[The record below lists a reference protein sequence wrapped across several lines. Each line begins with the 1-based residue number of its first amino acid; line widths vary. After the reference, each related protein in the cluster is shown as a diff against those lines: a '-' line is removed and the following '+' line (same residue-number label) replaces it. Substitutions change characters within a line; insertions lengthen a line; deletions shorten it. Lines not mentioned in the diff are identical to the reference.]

1 MQSNQQRK
9 ILIGFGT
16 KNTYFCISQI
26 KKNTIMIRLNVFISV
41 EDVNRAKV
49 LDAAKE
55 LTAASVKEDGCIAY
69 DIYESATRGN
79 VLLIC
84 ETWKDS
90 ESLSSHETTAAFIKN
105 IAILKELTAIKVEK
119 FEF

>member
-1 MQSNQQRK
+1 
-9 ILIGFGT
+9 
-16 KNTYFCISQI
+16 
-26 KKNTIMIRLNVFISV
+26 MIRLNVFIQV
-41 EDVNRAKV
+41 ENVNHANV

-55 LTAASVKEDGCIAY
+55 LTATSVKEEGCIAY
-69 DIYESATRGN
+69 DVFESATRPN

-90 ESLSSHETTAAFIKN
+90 KALSNHEKGDSFIKN
-105 IAILKELTAIKVEK
+105 IAVLKEFTAIKVEK

>member
-1 MQSNQQRK
+1 
-9 ILIGFGT
+9 
-16 KNTYFCISQI
+16 
-26 KKNTIMIRLNVFISV
+26 MIRLNVFISV

-55 LTAASVKEDGCIAY
+55 LTASSVKEDGCIAY
-69 DIYESATRGN
+69 DVFESATRPN

-90 ESLSSHETTAAFIKN
+90 KTLSNHEKGESFIKN
-105 IAILKELTAIKVEK
+105 IAVLKEFAAIKVEK